1 MLIQNFDIINRLYI
15 IVFRCLNNNNF
26 LLYFFYKFTKKHLWK
41 VETKVNHRSI
51 RGDWHLSCF
60 FLTENVS
67 DTGSNETTPST
78 DKDTRTVGSKNAII
92 VNRRPVDAS
101 KRRHPTSLENGKRD
115 VVDRLKR
122 NVRSRVWWE
131 TFRFRSF
138 KIFQKRHFNYFLN
151 YEQCKHEF
159 KFILFYY
166 FWFDLLSD

>member
-1 MLIQNFDIINRLYI
+1 MIKLLINVNIKFWCYINRLHI
-15 IVFRCLNNNNF
+15 IVFRCLKMIIIIPF
-26 LLYFFYKFTKKHLWK
+26 YIFFYKFTKKHLWK
-41 VETKVNHRSI
+41 VETMNHRSI

-122 NVRSRVWWE
+122 NVRSRAWWE

-138 KIFQKRHFNYFLN
+138 KIFQKRY
-151 YEQCKHEF
+151 
-159 KFILFYY
+159 
-166 FWFDLLSD
+166 